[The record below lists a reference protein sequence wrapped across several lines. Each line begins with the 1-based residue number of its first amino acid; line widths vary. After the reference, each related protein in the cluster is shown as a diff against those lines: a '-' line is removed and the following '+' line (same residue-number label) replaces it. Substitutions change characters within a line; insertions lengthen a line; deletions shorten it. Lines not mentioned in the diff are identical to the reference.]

1 MKKILWWKLNPIEK
15 LNRYKWALIIL
26 PILVIVLFWKF
37 RFVPALILSVIFVEL
52 AHTKYELLKLKA
64 DLYEKEVI

>member
-15 LNRYKWALIIL
+15 LSRYKWALIIL

>member
-1 MKKILWWKLNPIEK
+1 MRNVFWWKLNPIEK

-37 RFVPALILSVIFVEL
+37 RFVPAIILSFIFVEL
-52 AHTKYELLKLKA
+52 AYIKYELLKLKA
-64 DLYEKEVI
+64 DLYKKEII